1 MRRIIVVA
9 VCCFSLS
16 FSFVHLNTARIAYFQ
31 ENDFER
37 AKKACIAGIDAGEN
51 NFELYAIL
59 SGSEI
64 GLGNWHNASEAL
76 ISALGLDSTETFDW
90 VIEKGGGVQ
99 YFYQAFYFA
108 ARESF
113 DEGQYDGAL
122 TYLDY
127 AQVLDPTDIRTYLL
141 RGAILYKLDKW
152 EEAQSQY
159 QRVIEQ
165 DPENPDIHFLIGR
178 ALFESK
184 QFDGSLIYFDNA
196 AQYYTPKYNRIV
208 MVVFQ
213 NVPDV
218 DMTVSHKIME
228 SWAAQQLN
236 ELDRLIRENLL
247 YEGGLDAQRGV
258 IEQYYTIADNLAQ
271 SYYFSGMSDYYLK
284 HDSLALEKL
293 LTSLDFNPNDLDAL
307 YFTGEILAKF
317 AQYHEAVEYFERA
330 TELKK
335 NDVYAWFYLGV
346 CYTQLKQYEKAINA
360 YENNVLVLDPE
371 NINAMTNLAYVYSEI
386 GNTDKSL
393 EYLTRARELQEQE

>member
-1 MRRIIVVA
+1 MRRSLVV
-9 VCCFSLS
+9 VLCCFSFA

-37 AKKACIAGIDAGEN
+37 AKRACVAGIDAGEE

-64 GLGNWHNASEAL
+64 GLGNWFDASEAL
-76 ISALGLDSTETFDW
+76 IRALDLDSTETLDW
-90 VIEKGGGVQ
+90 VAEKGGGVQ
-99 YFYQAFYFA
+99 YFYQAFYFS
-108 ARESF
+108 ARELF
-113 DEGQYDGAL
+113 DEERYDDAFKHL
-122 TYLDY
+122 SY
-127 AQVLDPTDIRTYLL
+127 AQLLDPTDIRTYLL
-141 RGAILYKLDKW
+141 RGAILYKLGKW
-152 EEAQSQY
+152 EEANSQY
-159 QRVIEQ
+159 QKVIEQ

-178 ALFESK
+178 ALFDNE
-184 QFDGSLIYFDNA
+184 QFEGSLIYFDNA
-196 AQYYTPKYNRIV
+196 AKYYKIKYNRIA

-228 SWAAQQLN
+228 LWTAKRID
-236 ELDRLIRENLL
+236 ELDKLVKEGLL
-247 YEGGLDAQRGV
+247 FEGGMDAQKAV
-258 IEQYYTIADNLAQ
+258 IDQYCTIADNVGR
-271 SYYFSGMSDYYLK
+271 SYYFSGMSHYYLK
-284 HDSLALEKL
+284 QDSLALEKL
-293 LTSLDFNPNDLDAL
+293 LMSLDFNPNDLDAL

-317 AQYHEAVEYFERA
+317 AQYQEAVEYFER
-330 TELKK
+330 TIELKK

-346 CYTQLKQYEKAINA
+346 CYTQLRQYEKAINA

-393 EYLTRARELQEQE
+393 EYLTRARELQK

>member
-1 MRRIIVVA
+1 MRIIMVV
-9 VCCFSLS
+9 VCYFSLG
-16 FSFVHLNTARIAYFQ
+16 FPFVHLNTARIAYFQ
-31 ENDFER
+31 ESDFER
-37 AKKACIAGIDAGEN
+37 AKKACLAGIDAEEN

-59 SGSEI
+59 GGSEI
-64 GLGNWHNASEAL
+64 GLGNWYDASGAL
-76 ISALGLDSTETFDW
+76 ISALSIDSTATFEW
-90 VIEKGGGVQ
+90 IKEKGGGEQ
-99 YFYQAFYFA
+99 YFYQAFYFS
-108 ARESF
+108 ARELF
-113 DEGQYDGAL
+113 DEEQYDGAL
-122 TYLDY
+122 KHLDY
-127 AQVLDPTDIRTYLL
+127 AQLLDPTDIRTYLL

-152 EEAQSQY
+152 EDAHNQY
-159 QRVIEQ
+159 QKVIEQ

-178 ALFESK
+178 ALFDSK
-184 QFDGSLIYFDNA
+184 QFDGSLTYFDNA
-196 AQYYTPKYNRIV
+196 AKYYKSKYNRIA

-213 NVPDV
+213 NVPDIDV
-218 DMTVSHKIME
+218 TVSHKIME
-228 SWAAQQLN
+228 LWAAQQIH
-236 ELDRLIRENLL
+236 ELDKLIKEDLL
-247 YEGGLDAQRGV
+247 YEGGIDAQKGT
-258 IEQYYTIADNLAQ
+258 IEQYYTTTDNLAQ

-293 LTSLDFNPNDLDAL
+293 LMSLDFNPHDLDAL

-317 AQYHEAVEYFERA
+317 AQYQEAVEYFEWT

-393 EYLTRARELQEQE
+393 EYLTRARELQE